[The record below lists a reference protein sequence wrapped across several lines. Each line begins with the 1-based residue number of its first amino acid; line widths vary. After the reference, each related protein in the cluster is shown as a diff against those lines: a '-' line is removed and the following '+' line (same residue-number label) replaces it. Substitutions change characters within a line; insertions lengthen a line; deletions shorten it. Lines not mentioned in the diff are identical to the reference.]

1 MPRKSENIK
10 EFKYG
15 VISSVDEQDIPIE
28 SASNSLNVDGDVGEG
43 ILRGIPTDVE
53 FKAPTGSDIPYIKQG
68 QFIEHDGIYDL
79 IYHDAQ
85 NNTISVITDFYGTT
99 YKKKLNIISSLSSD
113 SVTMT
118 LQNKEVHIGIDG
130 VVGYWV
136 GRMDHGL
143 FDYGISW
150 AIASIADSSGLVRV
164 TTTPV
169 HSLKNGDIVKISGA
183 TGTDS
188 ASINGIWVISNINN
202 INKGFD
208 LVGSTYTGTTLTL
221 PGTAELYLT
230 YEYTHCSSYY
240 AGTTDNGYFAITA
253 VGDQPGDGYFQ
264 ASIYYS
270 WAYSLTYDGIQESPL
285 AVGNNNTPIA
295 EAEYHTV
302 ELTAWGATAHASN
315 PSGLADF
322 NKRIT
327 AINLYRSDSI
337 DDTSAKLGLYRLVA
351 SIDINDDNWTTDI
364 DVDKIITLRDYGNSY
379 QINSVDYP
387 GNPVTYTEN
396 SGMPEELT
404 DPTLYY
410 ALSTAGSGYHFVTKC
425 TQTNLAGSE
434 LRRIFKS
441 KYFRYDMFDYYND
454 FLEMPEPVTALKVY
468 EGKLFVFSLNKVY
481 RINIEGFY
489 IEDVYEDAGVSC
501 QFAVHTNEYGMFF
514 ANFNNAWMYQGGTF
528 YRIGDAIRQS
538 ASGGRSW
545 ATFGNSS
552 LTDLFITSDAKKGY
566 VLFINEY
573 SSSGYKFFA
582 WAYHPTRKRWDCF
595 SFGGYASAT
604 TAGVFKG
611 RDGEVYLSNAT
622 KTYKLMR
629 PDSGN
634 EYYTQL
640 WEWYSQDFTF
650 DEPNQNKSMTMIK
663 TDATGTVTITYGL
676 DGATPATSGTSG
688 TLINSYNKSIKVK
701 LNAAAVTTGSAYT
714 NYVNSMEV
722 ISRGLIGKR

>member
-1 MPRKSENIK
+1 MPRQSENIK

-113 SVTMT
+113 NVTMT
-118 LQNKEVHIGIDG
+118 LQNREVHIGIDG
-130 VVGYWV
+130 YQGYWV

-143 FDYGISW
+143 FSYNTSW
-150 AIASIADSSGLVRV
+150 AIASIADNGGLVQI
-164 TTTPV
+164 TTTPT
-169 HSLKNGDIVKISGA
+169 HTLKNGDIVKISGV
-183 TGTDS
+183 TDG
-188 ASINGIWVISNINN
+188 AAVNGIWVVSAINN
-202 INKGFD
+202 FAKTFE
-208 LVGSTYTGTTLTL
+208 LTGSSYAGSPTG
-221 PGTAELYLT
+221 GTAELYLT
-230 YEYTHCSSYY
+230 YQY
-240 AGTTDNGYFAITA
+240 AACINMVATGAGYFGAA
-253 VGDQPGDGYFQ
+253 DGTENAATGFFQ
-264 ASIYYS
+264 SGIYYKWGLS
-270 WAYSLTYDGIQESPL
+270 FTYDGIQESPIKE
-285 AVGNNNTPIA
+285 ACTDVAAQESDYYPITIDA
-295 EAEYHTV
+295 NYANI
-302 ELTAWGATAHASN
+302 ANSN
-315 PSGLADF
+315 PTEFSSF
-322 NKRIT
+322 NRRIT
-327 AINLYRSDSI
+327 AVNLYRSDS
-337 DDTSAKLGLYRLVA
+337 TNGTALKTGLWRLVA
-351 SIDINDDNWTTDI
+351 SIDINSDQWSASVNDYVI
-364 DVDKIITLRDYGNSY
+364 EVRDYGTYYTLNAVAT
-379 QINSVDYP
+379 IYP

-404 DPTLYY
+404 DPALYY
-410 ALSTAGSGYHFVTKC
+410 ALSTAGSGFHFVTKC
-425 TQTNLAGSE
+425 TQTTLAGSE

-468 EGKLFVFSLNKVY
+468 EGKLFAFSLNKVY

-501 QFAVHTNEYGMFF
+501 QFAVHTNEFGMFF

-573 SSSGYKFFA
+573 SSSGNKFFA
-582 WAYHPTRKRWDCF
+582 WGYHPTRKRWDCF

-650 DEPNQNKSMTMIK
+650 DEPNQNKSITMIK